1 MFENSSSSFPVRNQS
16 GAGSIDDGDCQFSK
30 DSSEEKVIKVFAYV
44 SILLV
49 SLVGNTLVIVV
60 VYKNKH
66 LRKSINYFVFNMA
79 ASDLLM
85 SLTIMPVRIGEIV
98 TGSSAFI
105 VDSPFLVGNI
115 LCKLCYFLPDA
126 SIVVSIESLVLI
138 AIDRFIAV
146 VYPLKATLITSKSR
160 STCILCAWIVAV
172 AVYAPYFYTFRLFPY
187 EDGTYE
193 CRQRWDPAFDH
204 EETHKWYVTVISI
217 TFFILPVCV
226 LAILYAMIAC
236 TVKQNAT
243 KRKRMSSR
251 RSPRKYQTSRQVL
264 RLSVAII
271 IAFLACIFPMLVN
284 MFMVM
289 SHLHSAEEPTC
300 AFLTLLFISYFMV
313 HSWSALNPCICFAF
327 GKNYRNG
334 LKYILSREGY
344 GFQME
349 GSTSRGTK
357 NTIKSTCLQANVSA
371 L

>member
-1 MFENSSSSFPVRNQS
+1 MFENSSSRFPVRNQS

-30 DSSEEKVIKVFAYV
+30 DSSAEKVIKVFAYV

-60 VYKNKH
+60 LYKNKH

-85 SLTIMPVRIGEIV
+85 SLTIMPVRIVEIV
-98 TGSSAFI
+98 TGSSAFM
-105 VDSPFLVGNI
+105 VDSPLLVGNI

-126 SIVVSIESLVLI
+126 SVVVSIESLVLI

-146 VYPLKATLITSKSR
+146 VYPLKATLVTSKSR
-160 STCILCAWIVAV
+160 LTCVLCAWIVAV
-172 AVYAPYFYTFRLFPY
+172 AVYVPYFYTFRLFPY

-193 CRQRWDPAFDH
+193 CRQTWDPAFDH
-204 EETHKWYVTVISI
+204 EETHKWYLTVISI
-217 TFFILPVCV
+217 TFFILPVFV

-236 TVKQNAT
+236 TVKRNAT
-243 KRKRMSSR
+243 KRKMMSSR
-251 RSPRKYQTSRQVL
+251 RSPRKYQTSWQVL
-264 RLSVAII
+264 CLSVAII

-284 MFMVM
+284 LFMTM
-289 SHLHSAEEPTC
+289 SYLHSAGEPTC
-300 AFLTLLFISYFMV
+300 AFLTIVQFVSFFMV
-313 HSWSALNPCICFAF
+313 HSWSAVNPCICFAF

-334 LKYILSREGY
+334 LKYILSREEY

-349 GSTSRGTK
+349 GSTSRVTK
-357 NTIKSTCLQANVSA
+357 NTSINL
-371 L
+371 

>member
-1 MFENSSSSFPVRNQS
+1 MFENSSSTFPVKNQS
-16 GAGSIDDGDCQFSK
+16 GVGSIDDGDCQLSK
-30 DSSEEKVIKVFAYV
+30 DSSAEKVIKVFAYF

-85 SLTIMPVRIGEIV
+85 SLTIMPVRIGKIV
-98 TGSSAFI
+98 TGSSAFM
-105 VDSPFLVGNI
+105 VDSPLLVGNI

-126 SIVVSIESLVLI
+126 SVVVSIESLVLI

-160 STCILCAWIVAV
+160 LTCILCAWIVAV
-172 AVYAPYFYTFRLFPY
+172 AVYAPYFYTFRLFPN
-187 EDGTYE
+187 EDGSYE
-193 CRQRWDPAFDH
+193 CEQRWDPAFDH

-236 TVKQNAT
+236 AVKRNAT
-243 KRKRMSSR
+243 KRKMMSS

-284 MFMVM
+284 MFMAM

-300 AFLTLLFISYFMV
+300 AFPVTLLFISYFMV
-313 HSWSALNPCICFAF
+313 HSWSAVNPCICFAF

-357 NTIKSTCLQANVSA
+357 NTIKSTCLQANGSA